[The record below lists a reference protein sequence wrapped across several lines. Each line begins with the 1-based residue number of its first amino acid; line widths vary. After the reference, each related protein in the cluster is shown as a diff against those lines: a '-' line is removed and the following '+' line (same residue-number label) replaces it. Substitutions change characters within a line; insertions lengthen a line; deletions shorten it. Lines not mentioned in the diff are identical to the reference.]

1 MSLPARSSSS
11 AELAKAGTTCSTHID
26 TGNFAKLL
34 TTYMY
39 MYIYREEKRRERRR
53 GKDRGRREESEGG
66 GGGGMM
72 V

>member
-11 AELAKAGTTCSTHID
+11 AESAKAGTTCSTHID

-34 TTYMY
+34 TTYMYMY

-66 GGGGMM
+66 GGG
-72 V
+72 